1 MTQTL
6 AAETRNQRKI
16 RNNYPV
22 STKVFDTVDDGTS
35 PDDFRKAQGCD
46 DDLSKT
52 RVSVNYGKT
61 LHIKFESHMDS
72 SKCFPQLATRS
83 LLLFVYI
90 FNVLSGVPTGLQR
103 EIQIAA
109 NVPMYFVL
117 FTIRLPVQ
125 ICVIEWKITE
135 ISTSHCWPVV
145 IKTARSSHADL
156 FVRIT
161 TVLQM

>member
-1 MTQTL
+1 MISFWEMLMVLGYRVTQTL
-6 AAETRNQRKI
+6 AAETRNQRKV

-46 DDLSKT
+46 DTLTKT

-72 SKCFPQLATRS
+72 SKCFPQLATVS

-90 FNVLSGVPTGLQR
+90 YLTSSRVYQLVCNVKSKSQRTCQCIMFFLQSAYRYKYAWSNGKLRKSLQAISGPL
-103 EIQIAA
+103 
-109 NVPMYFVL
+109 
-117 FTIRLPVQ
+117 
-125 ICVIEWKITE
+125 
-135 ISTSHCWPVV
+135 
-145 IKTARSSHADL
+145 
-156 FVRIT
+156 
-161 TVLQM
+161 